1 LNSSEMKYLIYTFL
15 LFSLAPLG
23 LAKGNS
29 KCYQPCAKK
38 SCCVKMHMA
47 ERQLANDIITD
58 IKGLFVRDNEEVDSE
73 KF

>member
-1 LNSSEMKYLIYTFL
+1 
-15 LFSLAPLG
+15 
-23 LAKGNS
+23 
-29 KCYQPCAKK
+29 
-38 SCCVKMHMA
+38 MHMA